1 MLNKTIV
8 RLGAPLAVGALAL
21 AGCGDGGSGGGGG
34 GGAVKIAF
42 QGPLSGDNV
51 QLGQNMENG
60 VKLAIDQAN
69 ASGDFDFEVE
79 YFAADDQG
87 LPDKAPTAAQSA
99 ISEGVVAVVGPAFSG
114 SADAAGEY
122 YAEAGIPAV
131 SSSATRPD
139 LTTKGYDSFLRAVPN
154 DSAQGAGMAT
164 YLSGSADVEKVV
176 VVDDKTDYGVGLA
189 DVAEKSLKEAGLE
202 VVRQSV
208 PQKTPDYSA
217 AARNVVGEK
226 ADALIYAGYYEDAG
240 PFATKLSEAGFEGIR
255 MSGDGSR
262 DMQFVELAGDAANGW
277 LLTCPC
283 TDPTQEEAT
292 KKFAEDYEAA
302 YNQPPGTYSAESFD
316 VANMIIEQIAETG
329 GADSDGGK
337 LLEALRGVEY
347 KGITKE
353 FSFDDSGDFTNQ
365 TIYLYEVKDR
375 EIGYRGS
382 VDKLSAR

>member
-1 MLNKTIV
+1 M
-8 RLGAPLAVGALAL
+8 RLAVPLAVGALAL
-21 AGCGDGGSGGGGG
+21 TGCGDGGSGDGGGDT
-34 GGAVKIAF
+34 VKIGF

-60 VKLAIDQAN
+60 VRLAIDQAN
-69 ASGDFDFEVE
+69 ASGDYDFEVE

-99 ISEGVVAVVGPAFSG
+99 ISEEVIAVVGPAFSG
-114 SADAAGEY
+114 SADASAEY

-131 SSSATRPD
+131 SSSATRAD
-139 LTTKGYDSFLRAVPN
+139 LTTKGYGSFLRAVPN

-164 YLSGSADVEKVV
+164 YLSKSTDAEKVV

-189 DVAEKSLKEAGLE
+189 DVAEQSLKDAGLE
-202 VVRQSV
+202 VVRHSV

-217 AARNVVGEK
+217 AARNVVGAD

-240 PFATKLSEAGFEGIR
+240 PFATKLDEAGFEGIR

-262 DMQFVELAGDAANGW
+262 DMQFVELAGDSANDW
-277 LLTCPC
+277 LLTCAC

-302 YNQPPGTYSAESFD
+302 FNQPPGTYSAESFD
-316 VANMIIEQIAETG
+316 VANLIIEQIAETG
-329 GADSDGGK
+329 GADSTSEK
-337 LLEALRGVEY
+337 LLEALRAVEY

-353 FSFDDSGDFTNQ
+353 FSFDDTGDFTNQ
-365 TIYLYEVKDR
+365 TIYMYEVQDR
-375 EIGYRGS
+375 EINYLGS
-382 VDKLSAR
+382 VDKLTAK